1 MKEKMIGVFSKTFGG
16 LDKSYYFRHLV
27 FGVALAV
34 LFIFLGSR
42 TNHGLDIG
50 FISMAII
57 NTLLYPY
64 SRFVYESVMGF
75 IMGNNVFYNYAIVI
89 LIAKLFTM
97 TLCWGAAI
105 FIAPIG
111 LLYLFYYHTK
121 NNSSDF

>member
-1 MKEKMIGVFSKTFGG
+1 MKEKISSFLSKTFGG

-27 FGVALAV
+27 FGIALSV

-42 TNHGLDIG
+42 PSQGLGIG
-50 FISMAII
+50 FIFMIII

-75 IMGNNVFYNYAIVI
+75 IMGNNVFYNYAIVM
-89 LIAKLFTM
+89 LLAKLFTM
-97 TLCWGAAI
+97 ILCWVFSI

-121 NNSSDF
+121 NNQTNA